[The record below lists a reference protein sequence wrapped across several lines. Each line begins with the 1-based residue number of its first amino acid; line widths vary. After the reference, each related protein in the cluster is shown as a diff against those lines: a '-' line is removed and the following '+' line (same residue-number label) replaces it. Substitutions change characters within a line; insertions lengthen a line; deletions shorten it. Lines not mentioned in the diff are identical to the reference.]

1 MGGTKSVQCRLK
13 VAKARNF
20 GGSGFDKTCLLTM
33 NDSGVWTKY
42 PDLKQ
47 EDFKIIELYN
57 SGIRSAE
64 ELAEH
69 EDISIAKK
77 TIYKHLTRLRKLNV
91 IDKKEEKKDEVNK
104 QDVNGNA
111 EDVF

>member
-1 MGGTKSVQCRLK
+1 
-13 VAKARNF
+13 
-20 GGSGFDKTCLLTM
+20 M

-47 EDFKIIELYN
+47 EDFKIISLYN
-57 SGIRSAE
+57 SGIRTAKA
-64 ELAEH
+64 LADH
-69 EDISIAKK
+69 EDILIAEK

-91 IDKKEEKKDEVNK
+91 IDNDKGGKTNGSINK
-104 QDVNGNA
+104 QDTNGNA